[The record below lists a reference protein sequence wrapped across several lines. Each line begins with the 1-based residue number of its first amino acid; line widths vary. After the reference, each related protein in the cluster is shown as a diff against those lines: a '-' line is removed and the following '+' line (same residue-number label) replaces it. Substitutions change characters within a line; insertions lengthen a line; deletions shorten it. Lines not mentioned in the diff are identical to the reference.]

1 MDSCTFH
8 ELVNSV
14 EESSFDADKVDTIK
28 TSIHAAGHIS
38 PSQVAQLLELIS
50 FEDSRLEVAKMAFH
64 HVCHCDRGSYA
75 SIVGEAL
82 TFHSDKVKL
91 NEYIRQH

>member
-38 PSQVAQLLELIS
+38 PSQVAQLLKLIS
-50 FEDSRLEVAKMAFH
+50 FEDGRLEVAKMAFH

-75 SIVGEAL
+75 SIVGGA
-82 TFHSDKVKL
+82 FSYSDAKSKL